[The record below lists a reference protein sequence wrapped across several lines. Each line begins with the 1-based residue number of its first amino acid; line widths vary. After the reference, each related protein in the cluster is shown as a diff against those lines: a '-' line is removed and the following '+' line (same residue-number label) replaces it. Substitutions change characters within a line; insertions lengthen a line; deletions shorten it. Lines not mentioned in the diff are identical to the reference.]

1 MDTDLV
7 TFAKTDLE
15 FKTDDLTP
23 AVRFVT
29 ALKLTQKIFAKRSA
43 GWSAPS
49 ILFALM
55 DDLQGI
61 RSNLSAAQRNAVG
74 DTSYSK
80 QTSREMVVSFVDI
93 YNDDKFILEY
103 LNRKVSNAGLRH
115 NKKIG
120 KGQYKYDEA
129 KDIAKEIFET
139 DLLSNLELSL

>member
-7 TFAKTDLE
+7 TFAKEDLNFSVE
-15 FKTDDLTP
+15 DLTP

-55 DDLQGI
+55 NDLQGI
-61 RSNLSAAQRNAVG
+61 RSNLSAVQKNNIG
-74 DTSYSK
+74 HTCYSQ
-80 QTSREMVVSFVDI
+80 QTAREMVISFVDI
-93 YNDDKFILEY
+93 YHDDTFLLEY
-103 LNRKVSNAGLRH
+103 LNRKVTNAGLRH

-120 KGQYKYDEA
+120 KGQYGYDEA
-129 KDIAKEIFET
+129 KDIAKEIFEK

>member
-7 TFAKTDLE
+7 TFAKEDLNFSVE
-15 FKTDDLTP
+15 DLTP

-55 DDLQGI
+55 NDLQGI
-61 RSNLSAAQRNAVG
+61 RSNLNAIQRNRVG
-74 DTSYSK
+74 DTSYSQ
-80 QTSREMVVSFVDI
+80 QTAREMVISFVDI
-93 YNDDKFILEY
+93 YHDDTFLLEY

-120 KGQYKYDEA
+120 KGKYGYDES
-129 KDIAKEIFET
+129 KDIAKEIFER